1 MFCISYFTYR
11 QISAVIDQLRTSKF
25 YFLKMKKLR
34 NPKEEFKYQRVDIAQ
49 SDTDTEDDLDR
60 VLGPP
65 LGPNQASKAQYTILT
80 ILTLEQQNPSKS

>member
-1 MFCISYFTYR
+1 MFCVSYFTYR
-11 QISAVIDQLRTSKF
+11 QISAVIYQLRTSQF

-34 NPKEEFKYQRVDIAQ
+34 NQKEEFKYQRVDIAQ

-65 LGPNQASKAQYTILT
+65 LGPNQASKAQCMIRT